1 MKGAALKRENKMK
14 EKIWNRAK
22 YRIVPVVCLV
32 MAVLASQ
39 DAFPEYNYIRYGFIL
54 AGVLSIFIGGHN
66 SILKG
71 IAVLEI
77 LISFAVVFEKTNKA
91 ENLIEAKKIS
101 RLEKTLVNEEDCSIY
116 KNQWALRDCSVR
128 NAPHKQH
135 NKVVNEK
142 IANLKTNVPTI
153 KVLQADP
160 SLLAFIIF
168 SCALPWLS
176 FLSAK
181 KIEIEKEIV
190 IKEKIIEKEV
200 EKLVEVPVEKI
211 VFQKTNLIQFVR
223 DLFSDKTDL
232 SISEQYEIDRR
243 TVKGLRVQYSNKK
256 YSQRTQNV
264 QDMHNVINLEERKKA

>member
-1 MKGAALKRENKMK
+1 MIK
-14 EKIWNRAK
+14 EIWNRAK
-22 YRIVPVVCLV
+22 YRIVPVLCLV
-32 MAVLASQ
+32 TAVLASS
-39 DAFPEYNYIRYGFIL
+39 DTFPEYNWIRYVFIL

-66 SILKG
+66 NILKG
-71 IAVLEI
+71 IAILEI
-77 LISFAVVFEKTNKA
+77 LISVVVVFEKTNKA
-91 ENLIEAKKIS
+91 ENLIEAKKIA
-101 RLEKTLVNEEDCSIY
+101 RLEKTLVPIENCNYSGKYATHFNSECA
-116 KNQWALRDCSVR
+116 KRNQSKIENNRL
-128 NAPHKQH
+128 
-135 NKVVNEK
+135 VNEK
-142 IANLKTNVPTI
+142 IANLKTNVPNI

-211 VFQKTNLIQFVR
+211 VVQKTNLIQFVR

>member
-1 MKGAALKRENKMK
+1 MIK
-14 EKIWNRAK
+14 EIWNRAK

-32 MAVLASQ
+32 MAVLASS
-39 DAFPEYNYIRYGFIL
+39 DTFPEYNWIRYGFIV

-91 ENLIEAKKIS
+91 ENLIEAKKIA

-190 IKEKIIEKEV
+190 IEEKIIEKEI

-256 YSQRTQNV
+256 YMQRTQNV
-264 QDMHNVINLEERKKA
+264 QSMSNVINLEERKKA

>member
-1 MKGAALKRENKMK
+1 MN
-14 EKIWNRAK
+14 WNRAK

-32 MAVLASQ
+32 MAVLSSQ
-39 DAFPEYNYIRYGFIL
+39 DAFPEYNLIRYGFIF

-71 IAVLEI
+71 IAILEI
-77 LISFAVVFEKTNKA
+77 LISFAVIFEKTNKA
-91 ENLIEAKKIS
+91 ENLIESKKIA
-101 RLEKTLVNEEDCSIY
+101 RLERTLVNEEDCTIY
-116 KNQWALRDCSVR
+116 ENQWAIRDCSIR
-128 NAPHKQH
+128 NEPKIKH
-135 NKVVNEK
+135 NKEVNEK
-142 IANLKTNVPTI
+142 IANLKTSVPTI

-190 IKEKIIEKEV
+190 IEERLIEKEV

-211 VFQKTNLIQFVR
+211 VFEKIDLAQFVR
-223 DLFSDKTDL
+223 DLFSEIADAAIGVK
-232 SISEQYEIDRR
+232 YPIDRR
-243 TVKGLRVQYSNKK
+243 TVKGLRVQYGNKK
-256 YSQRTQNV
+256 YIQRTQNV
-264 QDMHNVINLEERKKA
+264 QGMSNVVSLEERKKA

>member
-1 MKGAALKRENKMK
+1 ML
-14 EKIWNRAK
+14 EKIWGRAK

-39 DAFPEYNYIRYGFIL
+39 DTFPEYNWIRYGFIL

-71 IAVLEI
+71 IAILEI
-77 LISFAVVFEKTNKA
+77 LISFAVIFEKTNKA
-91 ENLIEAKKIS
+91 ENLIEAKKIA
-101 RLEKTLVNEEDCSIY
+101 RLERTLVPIETCNYSGKYATHFNSECAKRNEAKI
-116 KNQWALRDCSVR
+116 R
-128 NAPHKQH
+128 H
-135 NKVVNEK
+135 NKEVNEK
-142 IANLKTNVPTI
+142 IANLKTSVPTI

-190 IKEKIIEKEV
+190 IEERIVEKEV
-200 EKLVEVPVEKI
+200 EKLVEVQIEKI

-232 SISEQYEIDRR
+232 SLSEQYEIDRR
-243 TVKGLRVQYSNKK
+243 TVKGLRVQYGNKK

-264 QDMHNVINLEERKKA
+264 QGMSNVVNLEERKKA

>member
-1 MKGAALKRENKMK
+1 MIK
-14 EKIWNRAK
+14 EIWNRAK
-22 YRIVPVVCLV
+22 YRIVPVLCLV
-32 MAVLASQ
+32 TAVLASS
-39 DAFPEYNYIRYGFIL
+39 DTFPEYNWIRYVFIL

-66 SILKG
+66 NILKG
-71 IAVLEI
+71 IAILEI
-77 LISFAVVFEKTNKA
+77 LISVVVVFEKTNKA
-91 ENLIEAKKIS
+91 ENLIEAKKIA
-101 RLEKTLVNEEDCSIY
+101 RLEKTLVPIENCNYSGKYATHFNSECA
-116 KNQWALRDCSVR
+116 KRNQSKIENNRL
-128 NAPHKQH
+128 
-135 NKVVNEK
+135 VNEK

-190 IKEKIIEKEV
+190 IEEKIIEKEI

-256 YSQRTQNV
+256 YMPRTQNV
-264 QDMHNVINLEERKKA
+264 QDMSNVINLEERKKA

>member
-1 MKGAALKRENKMK
+1 MK
-14 EKIWNRAK
+14 EKIWNRVK

-32 MAVLASQ
+32 MAVLASS
-39 DAFPEYNYIRYGFIL
+39 DTFPEYNWIRYGFIV

-77 LISFAVVFEKTNKA
+77 LISFAVVFEKTNKT
-91 ENLIEAKKIS
+91 ESLIEAKKIA
-101 RLEKTLVNEEDCSIY
+101 RLERTLVPIEICNYAGKYATHFNSECA
-116 KNQWALRDCSVR
+116 KRNQPKIA
-128 NAPHKQH
+128 H
-135 NKVVNEK
+135 NKEVNEK
-142 IANLKTNVPTI
+142 IANLKTNVPNI

-190 IKEKIIEKEV
+190 IEERIVEKEV
-200 EKLVEVPVEKI
+200 EKLIEVPVEKI
-211 VFQKTNLIQFVR
+211 VIQKTNLIQFVR

-256 YSQRTQNV
+256 YMPRTQNV

>member
-1 MKGAALKRENKMK
+1 MK

-32 MAVLASQ
+32 TAVLASS
-39 DAFPEYNYIRYGFIL
+39 DTFPEYNWIRYVFIF
-54 AGVLSIFIGGHN
+54 AGGLSIFIGGHN

-77 LISFAVVFEKTNKA
+77 LISVVVVFEKTNKA
-91 ENLIEAKKIS
+91 ENLIEAKKIA
-101 RLEKTLVNEEDCSIY
+101 RLEKTLVPVEVCNYTGKYATHFNSECA
-116 KNQWALRDCSVR
+116 KRNQSKIENNRL
-128 NAPHKQH
+128 
-135 NKVVNEK
+135 VNEK

-181 KIEIEKEIV
+181 KAFGEENFIFLPSLK
-190 IKEKIIEKEV
+190 
-200 EKLVEVPVEKI
+200 
-211 VFQKTNLIQFVR
+211 
-223 DLFSDKTDL
+223 
-232 SISEQYEIDRR
+232 RR
-243 TVKGLRVQYSNKK
+243 
-256 YSQRTQNV
+256 
-264 QDMHNVINLEERKKA
+264 